1 MHRDYKTGLV
11 VGLVLAVIALIWVAT
26 RPGLSP
32 EARMMRSAKA
42 TSQDSGP
49 GAASPEATADPG
61 RGDNPKSEIPNL
73 QSKKLSAQEAGSQT
87 SGTLSSP
94 QPAVRNP
101 QPGPTQNLTAYELP
115 EKIKTTRF
123 HIVRKEETLS
133 TISQQYYGT
142 PNNWRKILDANKN
155 AVKDANK
162 IQPGTKLIIPD

>member
-42 TSQDSGP
+42 TSQNPGP
-49 GAASPEATADPG
+49 GAATPEPAVDSGRAD
-61 RGDNPKSEIPNL
+61 
-73 QSKKLSAQEAGSQT
+73 
-87 SGTLSSP
+87 SP
-94 QPAVRNP
+94 QPEVSNP
-101 QPGPTQNLTAYELP
+101 QPAPPGPTQNLAAYELP
-115 EKIKTTRF
+115 EKIKTIRF

-155 AVKDANK
+155 TVKDANK

>member
-1 MHRDYKTGLV
+1 MGKDYKTGLV
-11 VGLVLAVIALIWVAT
+11 AGMILAVIALIWVAT
-26 RPGLSP
+26 RPSLGP

-42 TSQDSGP
+42 ASQASGP
-49 GAASPEATADPG
+49 GAANPEATADSG
-61 RGDNPKSEIPNL
+61 RGDNPQSEIPNP
-73 QSKKLSAQEAGSQT
+73 QSKKLSTQEARSPT
-87 SGTLSSP
+87 SGALSS
-94 QPAVRNP
+94 P
-101 QPGPTQNLTAYELP
+101 QPGPTQNLSAYELP

-142 PNNWRKILDANKN
+142 PNNWRKILDANKD